1 MARLIPPPNENDHI
15 LGGPDAEVILVEYG
29 DYECPH
35 CRAAHGV
42 LQQLL
47 PRLGD
52 RIAYAFRHFPL
63 TEIHPNAQAA
73 AEAAEHAGAHGKF
86 WEMHNAIYLNQDAI
100 GPALLIELA
109 QDLGMS
115 EQGLREALASGAY
128 RDKVRSDFMSGVRSG
143 VNGTPSFFI
152 NGQRYEGSY
161 DLESLAAALGSALG
175 T

>member
-1 MARLIPPPNENDHI
+1 MASLNPPPNEKDHI
-15 LGGPDAEVILVEYG
+15 LGGPDAEVVLVKYG

-47 PRLGD
+47 PQFGD
-52 RIAYAFRHFPL
+52 RIAFTFRHFPL
-63 TEIHPNAQAA
+63 TEIHPNAEPA

-86 WEMHNAIYLNQDAI
+86 WEMHNAIYLNQDALS
-100 GPALLIELA
+100 PALLIELA
-109 QDLGMS
+109 QALGLS
-115 EQGLREALASGAY
+115 GQGLRQALANGAY

-161 DLESLAAALGSALG
+161 DLGSLGAALGSALG
-175 T
+175 E